1 VRSQFR
7 QLLNHLFQLG
17 PVKIPRSAAYY
28 DFVMTE
34 GMFIPAPGPFVHSI
48 SEAPET
54 KILAYQ
60 VLARSLNE
68 LFRVAKSFEG
78 VNVVVGLICDGRLV
92 EWSGDEVWR
101 FVTMWQEACRR
112 GSA

>member
-1 VRSQFR
+1 MDVME
-7 QLLNHLFQLG
+7 LG
-17 PVKIPRSAAYY
+17 PVQIQRPAAHY

-34 GMFIPAPGPFVHSI
+34 GMYVPAPGPFVHSI

-68 LFRVAKSFEG
+68 LFRVANSPEG

-92 EWSGDEVWR
+92 EWSRDEVCR